1 MAGNA
6 ATEADTRSG
15 EAVLKFSRKSTEKID
30 GIIATCMALAV
41 DMVRNE
47 EFEWYIV
54 GQLALWPAEVHC
66 RWPATAWH
74 RSTARTR

>member
-1 MAGNA
+1 
-6 ATEADTRSG
+6 
-15 EAVLKFSRKSTEKID
+15 
-30 GIIATCMALAV
+30 MALAV

-47 EFEWYIV
+47 EFEWYII